1 MAILALVTSA
11 GSAGNARLATK
22 MAMVK
27 PTPPRMAAPS
37 MCTQFTFSGSEAS
50 FVLMTMKLNSMMPM
64 GLPSSKPRNTPKNT
78 GEVIMEAMSPP
89 TNDTSAFV
97 SANSGRMPK

>member
-1 MAILALVTSA
+1 
-11 GSAGNARLATK
+11 
-22 MAMVK
+22 
-27 PTPPRMAAPS
+27 
-37 MCTQFTFSGSEAS
+37 
-50 FVLMTMKLNSMMPM
+50 MTMKLNSMMPM